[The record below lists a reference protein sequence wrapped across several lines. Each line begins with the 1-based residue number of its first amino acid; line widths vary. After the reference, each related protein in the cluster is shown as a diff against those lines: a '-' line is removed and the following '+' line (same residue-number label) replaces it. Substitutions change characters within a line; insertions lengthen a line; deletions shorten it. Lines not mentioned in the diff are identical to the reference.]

1 MSNKE
6 SLIPTSNIDG
16 RRRRL
21 PVKDVYSA
29 FYIAQ
34 VQSSDSQLYL
44 FFMSLISL
52 FAQGIAFY
60 AITEIAKQYNISND
74 QEKLLKTKFHADGIT
89 VVAQIVFA
97 ILLLAYVTGPTLG
110 AWLAARRAPSRPTLH
125 AASVGAFFVA
135 GGLSNFLTIPHP
147 VWFVIAAMVVLVA
160 APFVGA
166 RLARR

>member
-1 MSNKE
+1 MPPILRSV
-6 SLIPTSNIDG
+6 LAVG
-16 RRRRL
+16 
-21 PVKDVYSA
+21 A
-29 FYIAQ
+29 
-34 VQSSDSQLYL
+34 
-44 FFMSLISL
+44 
-52 FAQGIAFY
+52 G
-60 AITEIAKQYNISND
+60 
-74 QEKLLKTKFHADGIT
+74 
-89 VVAQIVFA
+89 VVAGGLTVFGIEVLGRLAVPPPPGHDPGDPASIAAAMAAMPPAAFA